1 MTKQEMIDEL
11 KELDAELDRIHAR
24 RTKLRKEFI
33 ERFGLTAWNK
43 LFDLFHW
50 TF

>member
-1 MTKQEMIDEL
+1 MTKQEIIDEL
-11 KELDAELDRIHAR
+11 KELDAELDRVTAR
-24 RTKLRKEFI
+24 RTQLRKEFI